1 MHILKCKEKAGRCI
15 SRAFVPYGYEKSN
28 DKDKHKLEIDV
39 YAADVVKDIFQH
51 EACMEKVRMQL
62 HVNLIHQEYFHRL
75 SIKQAQEAII
85 RHALRQKK
93 SRSGLQSW

>member
-1 MHILKCKEKAGRCI
+1 M
-15 SRAFVPYGYEKSN
+15 PYGYKKN

-39 YAADVVKDIFQH
+39 YAANVVKDIFRMKLH
-51 EACMEKVRMQL
+51 GKVRMQL